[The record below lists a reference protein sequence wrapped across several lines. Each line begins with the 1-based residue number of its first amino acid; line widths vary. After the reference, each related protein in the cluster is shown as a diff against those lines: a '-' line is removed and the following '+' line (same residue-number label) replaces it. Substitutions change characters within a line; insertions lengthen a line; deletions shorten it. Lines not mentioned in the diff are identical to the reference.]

1 MPTATVERKPGIPP
15 LQRACL
21 FLGMAFYWSCSSIS
35 RNDYVIFRRTSS
47 SSDVYATLFVF
58 LIAMLTLGIAFYALR
73 RPLENALVHRRW
85 FVGALSPLASLALV
99 PMLYTD
105 PGSTDAYWPLRAASC
120 FVLVGWY
127 LVVTFAWCLSAVA
140 LGVREGVLTAV
151 LTYVASCA
159 LSALYLLPSPWHD
172 VFEVAAPTLSGLLW
186 LKSPVRQEDSV
197 AFSPGALKNFPL
209 IAIVLCAVFYCVAGS
224 VRDYVGYENFESA
237 EGFRALVPLA
247 VQAGSAAVLFVAF
260 RLGFRSDANWQSFL
274 TALVVAIIFFF
285 GCLFV
290 VVLGWVPA
298 AKGGEL
304 LMSASYMCFKLL
316 LLIFIVVVAESLQ
329 ASVVTAFSVFFVSVA
344 TLFMFVVG
352 TVLPFAVSLAGLDVY
367 ANRQTTLLVVA
378 FGLITVTLVCL
389 LRYVLANERSVV
401 ASSQKTASHE
411 ALQRIAQAHRLTP
424 REVDV
429 AALVLQGYSLKM
441 VAQIL
446 YIAEGTVQTHM
457 KNLYRKLGLHSK
469 QELIALVNEGER
481 AQADVGART
490 ASKHT
495 SRTGTSVLP

>member
-1 MPTATVERKPGIPP
+1 MT
-15 LQRACL
+15 
-21 FLGMAFYWSCSSIS
+21 
-35 RNDYVIFRRTSS
+35 
-47 SSDVYATLFVF
+47 
-58 LIAMLTLGIAFYALR
+58 
-73 RPLENALVHRRW
+73 
-85 FVGALSPLASLALV
+85 
-99 PMLYTD
+99 
-105 PGSTDAYWPLRAASC
+105 
-120 FVLVGWY
+120 
-127 LVVTFAWCLSAVA
+127 
-140 LGVREGVLTAV
+140 GVQT
-151 LTYVASCA
+151 CA
-159 LSALYLLPSPWHD
+159 LP
-172 VFEVAAPTLSGLLW
+172 
-186 LKSPVRQEDSV
+186 
-197 AFSPGALKNFPL
+197 
-209 IAIVLCAVFYCVAGS
+209 I
-224 VRDYVGYENFESA
+224 
-237 EGFRALVPLA
+237 
-247 VQAGSAAVLFVAF
+247 
-260 RLGFRSDANWQSFL
+260 
-274 TALVVAIIFFF
+274 
-285 GCLFV
+285 
-290 VVLGWVPA
+290 
-298 AKGGEL
+298 
-304 LMSASYMCFKLL
+304 L

-469 QELIALVNEGER
+469 QELIALVNEGE
-481 AQADVGART
+481 
-490 ASKHT
+490 KL
-495 SRTGTSVLP
+495 VLS

>member
-1 MPTATVERKPGIPP
+1 
-15 LQRACL
+15 
-21 FLGMAFYWSCSSIS
+21 
-35 RNDYVIFRRTSS
+35 
-47 SSDVYATLFVF
+47 
-58 LIAMLTLGIAFYALR
+58 MLTLGIAFYALR

-172 VFEVAAPTLSGLLW
+172 VLEVAAPTLSGLLW
-186 LKSPVRQEDSV
+186 LKSPVRQEDNV

-209 IAIVLCAVFYCVAGS
+209 ITIVLCAVFYCVAGS

-274 TALVVAIIFFF
+274 TALVVAIVFFF

-378 FGLITVTLVCL
+378 FGLIMVTLVCL